1 MDILMQLLPTVVSA
15 CIGAIASVITFS
27 MSIQHRLTKL
37 ETKMDALDDK
47 VDKHNNVIERT
58 FLLEGKVTALEHQIH

>member
-1 MDILMQLLPTVVSA
+1 MDIFYQILPELLCGA
-15 CIGAIASVITFS
+15 FGAIGAALSFS
-27 MSIQHRLTKL
+27 QRISHRLTKL

-58 FLLEGKVTALEHQIH
+58 FLLEGKVNALEHQIH